1 MAAGFFIVLNIE
13 CVWDSVV
20 LQLPSSRGPAF
31 RVGGS
36 GKKLLHR
43 GARFGSRVFTTGH
56 YRVGTCRLRA
66 GDTMQEAMHYLL
78 TERLKY
84 INFLLISI
92 Y

>member
-1 MAAGFFIVLNIE
+1 ME
-13 CVWDSVV
+13 YVWDGIV

-31 RVGGS
+31 RVGAS
-36 GKKLLHR
+36 GRKLLHQ

-56 YRVGTCRLRA
+56 YRLGTFRLRA
-66 GDTMQEAMHYLL
+66 GDTMQGAMHDLL